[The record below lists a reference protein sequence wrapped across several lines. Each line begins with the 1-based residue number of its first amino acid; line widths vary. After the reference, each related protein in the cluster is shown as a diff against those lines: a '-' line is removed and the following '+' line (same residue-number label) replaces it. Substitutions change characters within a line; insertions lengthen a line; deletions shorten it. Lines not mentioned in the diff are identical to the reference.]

1 MLGGIFN
8 MNIIV
13 LRRILIFLVLI
24 LLGSRIFDF
33 DLFIGITPKVNV
45 FITIVLFILILLLH
59 SKSRKNNT

>member
-1 MLGGIFN
+1 

>member
-1 MLGGIFN
+1 

-59 SKSRKNNT
+59 SKSRKNDT